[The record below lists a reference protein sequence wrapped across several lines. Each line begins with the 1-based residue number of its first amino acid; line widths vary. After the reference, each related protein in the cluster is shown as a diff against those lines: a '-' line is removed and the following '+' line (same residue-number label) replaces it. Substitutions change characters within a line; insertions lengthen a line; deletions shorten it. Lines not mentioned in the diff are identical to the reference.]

1 MATLVVRYGLKGG
14 VVRGSFLKTLR
25 YVFWNGH
32 PAHVSVTSETECFI
46 TDESLLDV
54 AIVVRQ
60 PYVSRAQHIR
70 VNTPGHCL
78 DVMWFNEVEQ
88 W

>member
-25 YVFWNGH
+25 YVFRNGH

-54 AIVVRQ
+54 AIVVRR
-60 PYVSRAQHIR
+60 PTCPERSTSALTHPDIAW
-70 VNTPGHCL
+70 TSCGL
-78 DVMWFNEVEQ
+78 MK
-88 W
+88 